1 MANALLQ
8 ITIPQSD
15 DDWGSDRF
23 SILRENIEI
32 GCRQQDPIATC
43 IGQAYPTDGDAIE
56 ELHHKLSS
64 GHYSQVWLIGAD
76 AGDTPG

>member
-32 GCRQQDPIATC
+32 GCRQ
-43 IGQAYPTDGDAIE
+43 
-56 ELHHKLSS
+56 
-64 GHYSQVWLIGAD
+64 
-76 AGDTPG
+76 